1 MAQILS
7 VGELIHSYRRKNGL
21 TLSQLAE
28 SSGIHIGTISKIENE
43 YVKRPEYTTLRPLAE
58 ALHIPLDT
66 VIELYISTDK
76 RADTL
81 LHVMQ
86 DVVQHLGS
94 AELTRKVGAKFL
106 AAPSDD
112 CHSLVERLYGFTATV
127 EHKEIR
133 LALYQ
138 LIADYSRDHGIMPFL
153 ARGLLQVYL
162 IERDDFARLR
172 DVYDC
177 YKHIE
182 MYAHFLSAE
191 DRIMFYYK
199 LGIHAYNLYLYPQS
213 IKLAHHVIQ
222 EAEPDN
228 EYYVHAL
235 GILRGAYFQI
245 GDYDNSE
252 YYTHLYSQYDGPYIK
267 ENTLLIKAQLHAKR
281 GNTDLAIAQLTSL
294 LETCDQNTALLALNQ
309 LMIIYLQ
316 EHRLQEANDLLSY
329 PIDPKHIIDNNPNTI
344 SQLAEYYHHRAEYFS
359 LLVNLRGAC
368 PSCSEARFHS

>member
-1 MAQILS
+1 
-7 VGELIHSYRRKNGL
+7 
-21 TLSQLAE
+21 QLAE

-43 YVKRPEYTTLRPLAE
+43 NVKRPEYTTLRPLAE

-66 VIELYISTDK
+66 VIELYIGIDK

-86 DVVQHLGS
+86 DVIQHLGS
-94 AELTRKVGAKFL
+94 AELTQKVGAKFL
-106 AAPSDD
+106 ESPNDES
-112 CHSLVERLYGFTATV
+112 HSLVERLYSFTSTV
-127 EHKEIR
+127 ERKEIR

-138 LIADYSRDHGIMPFL
+138 LIVDYSRDHGIMPFL

-172 DVYDC
+172 DVYDS

-191 DRIMFYYK
+191 DRILFYYK
-199 LGIHAYNLYLYPQS
+199 LGIHAYNLYLYPKS
-213 IKLAHHVIQ
+213 IELALHVVQ

-228 EYYVHAL
+228 EFYVHAL
-235 GILRGAYFQI
+235 FILRGAYYQI
-245 GDYDNSE
+245 GEYDKSE
-252 YYTHLYSQYDGPYIK
+252 YYTHLYSQYDGSYIK
-267 ENTLLIKAQLHAKR
+267 ENTLLMNALLNAKK
-281 GNTDLAIAQLTSL
+281 GKTDVAVAQLTSL
-294 LETCDQNTALLALNQ
+294 IETCDQNVALLALNQ

-316 EHRLQEANDLLSY
+316 EHRLQEAKDLLSY
-329 PIDPKHIIDNNPNTI
+329 PINPQHIIDNNPNMI

-359 LLVNLRGAC
+359 LLVNLRGGC
-368 PSCSEARFHS
+368 PSCSEARFLS

>member
-7 VGELIHSYRRKNGL
+7 IGELIHRYRRNSGM
-21 TLSQLAE
+21 TIAQLAE

-43 YVKRPEYTTLRPLAE
+43 YVKRPEYTTLRPLAG
-58 ALHIPLDT
+58 ALQIPLDT
-66 VIELYISTDK
+66 VIELYIGIDK

-81 LHVMQ
+81 LYVMQ
-86 DVVQHLGS
+86 DVIQHLGS
-94 AELTRKVGAKFL
+94 AELTQKVGAKFL
-106 AAPSDD
+106 ESPNDESY
-112 CHSLVERLYGFTATV
+112 SLVERLYGFTATV
-127 EHKEIR
+127 ERKEIR

-138 LIADYSRDHGIMPFL
+138 LIVDYSRDHGMMPFL

-182 MYAHFLSAE
+182 MYTHFLSSE

-199 LGIHAYNLYLYPQS
+199 MGIHAYNLYLYPQS
-213 IKLAHHVIQ
+213 IELAHHVIQ

-228 EYYVHAL
+228 QYYVHAL

-245 GDYDNSE
+245 GDYVNSE
-252 YYTHLYSQYDGPYIK
+252 YYTNLYSQYDGPYIK

-294 LETCDQNTALLALNQ
+294 LETGDQNTALLALNQ
-309 LMIIYLQ
+309 LMIIYLK
-316 EHRLQEANDLLSY
+316 EHRLQEAKDLLSY
-329 PIDPKHIIDNNPNTI
+329 PIDPQHIIDNNPNTI

-359 LLVNLRGAC
+359 LLVNLTGAC
-368 PSCSEARFHS
+368 PSCSETRFLS